1 MAISS
6 VTQTQGT
13 SGSVAADSRARLAD
27 DMDTF
32 LTMLTTQLQ
41 NQDPLSPMDSTQ
53 FTSQLVQF
61 AGVEQQINANQN
73 LERLVALQNVNRMS
87 TALAYIGADVT
98 AQTPYLPLQ
107 DGKAEFA
114 YTLTKDAAT
123 LSVGIYNQ
131 AGKLVRSLDKPIT
144 GAGTHHVEW
153 DGKDS
158 AGNDL
163 PDGAY
168 EVRVLGKDANGNSV
182 SGTVTSAGR
191 VTAVSSEGDDVLLSL
206 GDVVIEMER
215 VLSFRTAPKTAS
227 AE

>member
-1 MAISS
+1 MTVSS
-6 VTQTQGT
+6 IYQSQGS
-13 SGSVAADSRARLAD
+13 SGSVASDSRARLAS

-32 LTMLTTQLQ
+32 LTMLTTQLK

-53 FTSQLVQF
+53 FTNQLVQF
-61 AGVEQQINANQN
+61 ASVEQQINSNQN

-98 AQTPYLPLQ
+98 VQTPYLPLQ

-114 YTLTKDAAT
+114 YTLNGDAASLT
-123 LSVGIYNQ
+123 VGIYDS
-131 AGKLVRSLDKPIT
+131 AGKLVRALDKPIA

-158 AGNDL
+158 AGKDL

-168 EVRVLGKDANGNSV
+168 EVRVLGKDANGNAM
-182 SGTVTSAGR
+182 SGIVTSSGR

-206 GDVVIEMER
+206 GDVVVEMER
-215 VLSFRTAPKTAS
+215 VMSFRTAPKTAS